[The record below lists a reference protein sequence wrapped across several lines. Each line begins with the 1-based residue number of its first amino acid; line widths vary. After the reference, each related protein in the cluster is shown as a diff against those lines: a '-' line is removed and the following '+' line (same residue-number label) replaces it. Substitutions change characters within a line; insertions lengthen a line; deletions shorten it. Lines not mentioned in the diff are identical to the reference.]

1 MDGDST
7 YGWCVNNGAALRTEE
22 NHGTGATKI
31 SSTALVPSE
40 DANGNSNP
48 KSDKEGC
55 LEWLY
60 DNAVRIGTGVSGEE
74 ISIYKKS
81 LENMLEI
88 SLDGYSD
95 EKIFAYEQYVIWNY
109 TVNEIEPSSL
119 PDEEFY
125 TKLKEEADKHTS
137 YSHVTPNVTISYDGA
152 SVNDRS
158 FGPITIAISGGT
170 AVFESTLGELYSD
183 STLTEKFVS
192 SSQSSQTIYV
202 KLNEN
207 VDVSSI
213 SGSIKYYYTNEI
225 NRRIT
230 VTESETDTPSQDYI
244 QVYRA
249 TGEQQINKEAEGSFS
264 IKIKKLGVNGEYIP
278 NAGFKVS
285 VVDNNNTT
293 ILNSNEEKTNS
304 EGEVT
309 FSGLDITAEN
319 LTYTITVT
327 EETPPNGYI
336 GIGGPISFEAT
347 SMLDTT
353 NDEFK
358 LVSKEENFEIENA
371 KKVKINPN
379 QILVEVENR
388 PTSIEIHKGVKTVEN
403 QDSGY
408 YAMDNLEETVY
419 KDEVTGNNYTEIE
432 LEQLYHD
439 WVIESTI
446 PEGVERYKEY
456 AVTDCVDTTK
466 LDFSGLERV
475 KVELVSQSGSITKLV
490 KDQDYKAEYDEES
503 HTLKVTYITNKDG
516 VAFRGAFLSNADK
529 SDKVRVTFNTT
540 FRVDQTTGKLAV
552 LPSTNAQGGIS
563 AQHAENQAIL
573 HYDNGSG
580 EETKESENPEVHTGA
595 VSVFKYEDTNG
606 NKKHDE
612 GEKALVGAEFKIAL
626 TEEDAKAGKFI
637 KINGKELTAISNEHG
652 IATFVGLEFG
662 GDAKDDAK
670 NLNSGLYKYDWEKTS
685 KDYYI
690 VETKTPAGYEKIED
704 VIKVTVSKDSSE
716 IVDLT
721 DKINE
726 MESVGN
732 KPLEFDLAL
741 RKWVTTAY
749 VTENGITNEYKTGH
763 NAEDDPEGVVKVDL
777 KKSKINDVTV
787 KFKYSI
793 RVTNEGKIAGEA
805 REITDYIP
813 QGLKF
818 VQEDNPD
825 WTITDNERIVKT
837 RKLEGVTLNP
847 DESAEVEIVLTW
859 INGQSTMGLMTNT
872 AEISED
878 YNEFNR
884 HDKDSTPN
892 NKAPKEDD
900 IDIAEVM
907 LTVTTG
913 SELIAY
919 LSIGVGFITII
930 LLGVVLIRK
939 RFLEL
944 E

>member
-309 FSGLDITAEN
+309 FSG
-319 LTYTITVT
+319 
-327 EETPPNGYI
+327 
-336 GIGGPISFEAT
+336 
-347 SMLDTT
+347 
-353 NDEFK
+353 
-358 LVSKEENFEIENA
+358 
-371 KKVKINPN
+371 
-379 QILVEVENR
+379 
-388 PTSIEIHKGVKTVEN
+388 
-403 QDSGY
+403 
-408 YAMDNLEETVY
+408 
-419 KDEVTGNNYTEIE
+419 
-432 LEQLYHD
+432 
-439 WVIESTI
+439 
-446 PEGVERYKEY
+446 
-456 AVTDCVDTTK
+456 
-466 LDFSGLERV
+466 
-475 KVELVSQSGSITKLV
+475 
-490 KDQDYKAEYDEES
+490 
-503 HTLKVTYITNKDG
+503 
-516 VAFRGAFLSNADK
+516 
-529 SDKVRVTFNTT
+529 
-540 FRVDQTTGKLAV
+540 
-552 LPSTNAQGGIS
+552 
-563 AQHAENQAIL
+563 
-573 HYDNGSG
+573 
-580 EETKESENPEVHTGA
+580 
-595 VSVFKYEDTNG
+595 
-606 NKKHDE
+606 
-612 GEKALVGAEFKIAL
+612 
-626 TEEDAKAGKFI
+626 
-637 KINGKELTAISNEHG
+637 
-652 IATFVGLEFG
+652 
-662 GDAKDDAK
+662 
-670 NLNSGLYKYDWEKTS
+670 
-685 KDYYI
+685 
-690 VETKTPAGYEKIED
+690 
-704 VIKVTVSKDSSE
+704 
-716 IVDLT
+716 
-721 DKINE
+721 
-726 MESVGN
+726 
-732 KPLEFDLAL
+732 
-741 RKWVTTAY
+741 
-749 VTENGITNEYKTGH
+749 
-763 NAEDDPEGVVKVDL
+763 
-777 KKSKINDVTV
+777 
-787 KFKYSI
+787 
-793 RVTNEGKIAGEA
+793 
-805 REITDYIP
+805 
-813 QGLKF
+813 
-818 VQEDNPD
+818 
-825 WTITDNERIVKT
+825 
-837 RKLEGVTLNP
+837 
-847 DESAEVEIVLTW
+847 
-859 INGQSTMGLMTNT
+859 
-872 AEISED
+872 
-878 YNEFNR
+878 
-884 HDKDSTPN
+884 
-892 NKAPKEDD
+892 
-900 IDIAEVM
+900 
-907 LTVTTG
+907 
-913 SELIAY
+913 
-919 LSIGVGFITII
+919 
-930 LLGVVLIRK
+930 
-939 RFLEL
+939 
-944 E
+944 